1 MGLKGAQAAR
11 QVSGQSSGLN
21 PVSPLKLAC
30 SSACEEGGM
39 RCVAVFAD
47 EVRVRIFM
55 LLCHTKQCVVN
66 IADFMEMTA
75 PAVSHHLKILKD
87 ADLIESWRDG
97 KEVFY
102 SASDSEKSRTMH
114 GIIERLMKTSCPDF
128 ESKHEKINERS
139 EFQDRQIETVK
150 KVHDFMCEHISE
162 RFTIDGLARRFG
174 MNTTTLKTVFKD
186 VYGTS
191 LAAHIKE
198 HRMKKAAELLSRTD
212 LSISEVAAQVGYESQ
227 GKFSAT
233 FKEFYGTIPSGYKR
247 DKR

>member
-1 MGLKGAQAAR
+1 M
-11 QVSGQSSGLN
+11 
-21 PVSPLKLAC
+21 KLAHGHNEYFNLDLLKEILFNGNAVKETSEC
-30 SSACEEGGM
+30 F
-39 RCVAVFAD
+39 AVFAD

-75 PAVSHHLKILKD
+75 PAVSHHLKVLKD
-87 ADLIESWRDG
+87 AGFIESWRDG

-102 SASDSEKSRTMH
+102 SVSNSDKGRTMH
-114 GIIERLMKTSCPDF
+114 VIIENLMQTNCPDF
-128 ESKHEKINERS
+128 ERKHEKINEKS

-162 RFTIDGLARRFG
+162 RFTIEDLARRFG

-191 LAAHIKE
+191 LASHIKE
-198 HRMKKAAELLSRTD
+198 HRMEKAAELLAGTD
-212 LSISEVAAQVGYESQ
+212 LSISEVASMVGYESQ

-233 FKEFYGTIPSGYKR
+233 FKEFFGMIPSEYK
-247 DKR
+247 KEKH

>member
-1 MGLKGAQAAR
+1 
-11 QVSGQSSGLN
+11 
-21 PVSPLKLAC
+21 
-30 SSACEEGGM
+30 
-39 RCVAVFAD
+39 
-47 EVRVRIFM
+47 
-55 LLCHTKQCVVN
+55 
-66 IADFMEMTA
+66 MEMTA

-87 ADLIESWRDG
+87 AELIESWRDG

-114 GIIERLMKTSCPDF
+114 GIIEKLMQTSCPDF
-128 ESKHEKINERS
+128 ETKHEKINEKS

-162 RFTIDGLARRFG
+162 RFTIEDLARRFG

-191 LAAHIKE
+191 LASHIKE
-198 HRMKKAAELLSRTD
+198 HRMEKAAELLAKTD
-212 LSISEVAAQVGYESQ
+212 ISISEVSARVGYESQ

-233 FKEFYGTIPSGYKR
+233 F
-247 DKR
+247 

>member
-1 MGLKGAQAAR
+1 M
-11 QVSGQSSGLN
+11 
-21 PVSPLKLAC
+21 KLVHGHNEYFNLDLLREILSDGNTVRETAEC
-30 SSACEEGGM
+30 F
-39 RCVAVFAD
+39 AVFAD
-47 EVRVRIFM
+47 EVRMRIFM

-139 EFQDRQIETVK
+139 EFQDRQIDTVK

>member
-1 MGLKGAQAAR
+1 M
-11 QVSGQSSGLN
+11 
-21 PVSPLKLAC
+21 
-30 SSACEEGGM
+30 
-39 RCVAVFAD
+39 
-47 EVRVRIFM
+47 
-55 LLCHTKQCVVN
+55 N

-162 RFTIDGLARRFG
+162 RFTIDGLARRFC

>member
-1 MGLKGAQAAR
+1 M
-11 QVSGQSSGLN
+11 
-21 PVSPLKLAC
+21 
-30 SSACEEGGM
+30 
-39 RCVAVFAD
+39 
-47 EVRVRIFM
+47 
-55 LLCHTKQCVVN
+55 
-66 IADFMEMTA
+66 
-75 PAVSHHLKILKD
+75 
-87 ADLIESWRDG
+87 
-97 KEVFY
+97 
-102 SASDSEKSRTMH
+102 
-114 GIIERLMKTSCPDF
+114 
-128 ESKHEKINERS
+128 
-139 EFQDRQIETVK
+139 K

-247 DKR
+247 DKRCGK